1 MMYMYL
7 LCEEG
12 NCAAKKLAPIK
23 AHSQGEITKNKTL
36 VTCTHSNI
44 NILHSLC
51 SVCYY
56 L

>member
-12 NCAAKKLAPIK
+12 NRAAKKLAPIE

-36 VTCTHSNI
+36 VMCTHSNI
-44 NILHSLC
+44 MHSLC
-51 SVCYY
+51 SACYY